1 LFPFLQVDGYT
12 NDHCLCRWTIFVMD
26 QLTLSFFGAFNVRLG
41 ADPLINFRSAKTQ
54 GLLIYLALTQQQAHN
69 RNVLAALFWP
79 NEPED
84 RAKHNLRHSLYRLR
98 QLLGDDDSEKEP
110 FLLINRATAQFNPAS
125 QYSLDVTGFLSA
137 VKDGALET
145 AVTHYN
151 GDLLPGFSC
160 DSLPFDDWLRAER
173 ERLHRLALD
182 ALFECTALSLTR
194 GDYANGQRLARQQL
208 TLEPWRE
215 EAHQQLMQALAL
227 LGDRSGALAQYEKCR
242 RVLDDELGVEP
253 TAATKTLFT
262 RIRDQQLAPETPH
275 QADAPQP
282 LKIPFVGRHQEYE
295 ALVKAY
301 QQTTSST
308 LQIVSLV
315 GNAGMG
321 KTRLAQQFLV
331 WAVTQG
337 ADVLYGRSYETSA
350 GLSYQPLTHL
360 LRQRIERENAPEDLL
375 SDLWL
380 SQLTRL
386 LPELRERYPDLPPP
400 TQEENSAR
408 QHLFEAITRLGQALA
423 ARRPVVL
430 FIDDWH
436 WADDA
441 SRDVLQYAAQ
451 RWVEQQAPIL
461 ILLTLRQEA
470 LTASPA
476 LQSWFNQLKR
486 AVAAEQ
492 LYLDKL
498 SQTET
503 AQLLHLLL
511 SSETT
516 NGDGI
521 DSSSSLALF
530 SNWLFQETGGQPLFL
545 TEALKV
551 LVEDGVVRSGSNTA
565 VSTDSKQAV
574 WQLDWS
580 RFDAQRAESRVLA
593 GIREIIQ
600 GWLTRLS
607 ARAVECLT
615 ATAVLAQEA
624 SFDNLCRV
632 SGLEELQAVN
642 ALEELLNRQLLLETN
657 DAKTMARD
665 PIYAFSHQ
673 KISEVVYAEAGTA
686 RRRMLH
692 RRTFEALQ
700 GGRVPAA
707 DLAHHALNAGLLA
720 ETIRYSLIAGN
731 EAMSLFAHHVAI
743 AHYLTVQEIVDQEA
757 WPDAVSGADRQAFYT
772 SLGRAYELTDAW
784 PKAQKLY
791 EAMIAHAQK
800 IGAAAMECQGLNYL
814 AAVHINGVLKYQQAV
829 GLLEQAR
836 TVAQQHG
843 DQRGL
848 AETELNTSRANAF
861 SGTPKRA
868 LYHGEIA
875 LNIARELGH
884 PQLLANCLATLS
896 MINSQ
901 LRQWQMAEI
910 YATEARD
917 QYATADNQV
926 LAADS
931 QRLISI
937 CQLYVGYPQ
946 KTVDSLQKM
955 LDFYQQIENLWGE
968 AESARMLAQAHLEL
982 GHYGQA
988 ITLAKQ
994 GVDQARKM
1002 VQQMAMVDLALAAWA
1017 TVQRTVM
1024 ALDIARDALLE
1035 VLKEDSERGIISFV
1049 KDWVLSELCALHAVA
1064 GEWDQAVS
1072 YAKQRLQ
1079 SREDKSLL
1087 SMGLTGWY
1095 EIEALLRYGDSDLA
1109 QVEVRQISEL
1119 VGENRRYQLP
1129 LLRSQAA
1136 LAQWDGDVAQAI
1148 SHLEAAL
1155 ALAQEMGLPGEAWPI
1170 LGELGRL
1177 YGELGEQAMAR
1188 EAYGEA
1194 GVIIRRL
1201 AETIDEVALRE
1212 GFVTA
1217 VSVRSVL
1224 EASKAN

>member
-1 LFPFLQVDGYT
+1 
-12 NDHCLCRWTIFVMD
+12 MS
-26 QLTLSFFGAFNVRLG
+26 QLRLSFLGAFEAMLG
-41 ADPLINFRSAKTQ
+41 DKLLVNFRSAKAQ
-54 GLLIYLALTQQQAHN
+54 GLLIYLVLTQQQAHN

-79 NEPED
+79 DEPED
-84 RAKHNLRHSLYRLR
+84 RARHNLRHSLYRLR
-98 QLLGDDDSEKEP
+98 LLLADDGSGKQP
-110 FLLINRATAQFNPAS
+110 FLLINRATVQFNSAS
-125 QYSLDVTGFLSA
+125 YYSLDVTGFLSA
-137 VKDGALET
+137 VKDGKLET
-145 AVTHYN
+145 AVSNYN
-151 GDLLPGFSC
+151 CDLLPGFSC
-160 DSLPFDDWLRAER
+160 DSLPFDDWLRTAR
-173 ERLHRLALD
+173 ERLHRVALD

-208 TLEPWRE
+208 ALEPWRE

-227 LGDRSGALAQYEKCR
+227 LGDRSGALAQYETCR
-242 RVLDDELGVEP
+242 RVLADELGVEP
-253 TAATKTLFT
+253 TAVTQTLFT
-262 RIRDQQLAPETPH
+262 RIRDQQLVPEIPH
-275 QADAPQP
+275 PTDAPRP
-282 LKIPFVGRHQEYE
+282 LAVPFVGRHREYE

-301 QQTTSST
+301 QQTTSNT
-308 LQIVSLV
+308 LQIVSLF
-315 GNAGMG
+315 GHAGMG
-321 KTRLAQQFLV
+321 KTRLAQQFLA

-337 ADVLYGRSYETSA
+337 ADVLIGRSYETSA

-451 RWVEQQAPIL
+451 RWAEQQVPIL

-470 LTASPA
+470 LVASPE
-476 LQSWFNQLKR
+476 LQSWFNQLKH
-486 AVAAEQ
+486 AVAAKQ

-503 AQLLHLLL
+503 AQLLHLLF
-511 SSETT
+511 SSVTT

-521 DSSSSLALF
+521 DSSSALAHF

-593 GIREIIQ
+593 GVHEIIQ

-632 SGLEELQAVN
+632 SGLEDVQAVN
-642 ALEELLNRQLLLETN
+642 ALEELLNRQLLLETD

-692 RRTFEALQ
+692 HRTFKVLQ
-700 GGRVPAA
+700 GGTVPAA

-720 ETIRYSLIAGN
+720 EAIRYSLIAGN
-731 EAMSLFAHHVAI
+731 EAMNLFAARVSITHFETAW
-743 AHYLTVQEIVDQEA
+743 QIVEQSG
-757 WPDAVSGADRQAFYT
+757 WPNTISGADKQALYS
-772 SLGRAYELTDAW
+772 SLGRAYELSEAW
-784 PKAQKLY
+784 AKAEEIYQ
-791 EAMIAHAQK
+791 AMIAAAQA
-800 IGAAAMECQGLNYL
+800 IESPAMACQGLNQLAMIYYL
-814 AAVHINGVLKYQQAV
+814 KFNKGEQAV
-829 GLLEQAR
+829 ALLERALTIAR
-836 TVAQQHG
+836 QDG
-843 DQRGL
+843 NQRGM
-848 AETELNTSRANAF
+848 AETELNLAMAAYQNHNHHLTLHHAE
-861 SGTPKRA
+861 RA
-868 LYHGEIA
+868 LA
-875 LNIARELGH
+875 IARNLAH
-884 PQLLANCLATLS
+884 PSLMARQLSILAYVALQRREWKKVES
-896 MINSQ
+896 
-901 LRQWQMAEI
+901 
-910 YATEARD
+910 YAVEASRLYTESGMLI
-917 QYATADNQV
+917 

-931 QRLISI
+931 DRNLGFG
-937 CQLYVGYPQ
+937 QLLSGKPQ
-946 KTVDSLQKM
+946 EALVTFAETAVFSQH
-955 LDFYQQIENLWGE
+955 IENLWGE
-968 AESARMLAQAHLEL
+968 GECAWKLAFTHLEL

-988 ITLAKQ
+988 IQLAKAGVEMNRKLGISSAIDLSLIIESMVQRKTMCLEAAQATLLVTVAAAETRQIIEIIFDWTLA
-994 GVDQARKM
+994 
-1002 VQQMAMVDLALAAWA
+1002 
-1017 TVQRTVM
+1017 
-1024 ALDIARDALLE
+1024 
-1035 VLKEDSERGIISFV
+1035 
-1049 KDWVLSELCALHAVA
+1049 ELCAVHALT
-1064 GEWDQAVS
+1064 GNWGQAS
-1072 YAKQRLQ
+1072 AYAQQRLQ
-1079 SREDKSLL
+1079 MREDDSLL
-1087 SMGLTGWY
+1087 PMSLSSWY
-1095 EIEALLRYGDSDLA
+1095 DTEALLRNGQGELA
-1109 QVEVRQISEL
+1109 RAEVERVAAV
-1119 VGENRRYQLP
+1119 VGENRRFRLP
-1129 LLRSQAA
+1129 LLRSQAV
-1136 LAQWDGDVAQAI
+1136 LAQGDGDVAQAI

-1177 YGELGEQAMAR
+1177 YAERGEEAQAR
-1188 EAYGEA
+1188 KAYGEA

-1201 AETIDEVALRE
+1201 AETIDDEGVRE
-1212 GFVTA
+1212 GFMTA